1 MAAAQKVVDHMLRS
15 TTDPPPHHTTHHTHT
30 CLHTHATQSS
40 LCLLYSSF
48 AAADF
53 GFKHILWVYSGRR
66 GIHAWVCDA
75 RARRLSNELR
85 TAIVEYLSVSL
96 GKDHGKDNR
105 ARLQLTH
112 PLHPSI
118 ETAYDTL
125 LPYYER
131 QVELQD
137 HFQTAEGRA
146 AVLEY
151 FDDSVRPYFLFSDA
165 DSDSLDKW
173 EELRR
178 KVNMFVN
185 ARPKPGQPHNISKN
199 KSVTTAL
206 HRIVL
211 GYTYPRLDVN
221 VSKQLNHL
229 LKAPFCVHPKTGR
242 VCVPVRV
249 EEADTFDPFEVP
261 TLEQLERELNEAGE
275 AASGAAEAS
284 EAGSRGW
291 ERTRLRPYI
300 EHFKEFVHA
309 LQEEARKVKL
319 EEKVR
324 SNTGVEDW

>member
-1 MAAAQKVVDHMLRS
+1 MHGHSVRLLL
-15 TTDPPPHHTTHHTHT
+15 TH
-30 CLHTHATQSS
+30 
-40 LCLLYSSF
+40 LCACAVPS
-48 AAADF
+48 AADF

-105 ARLQLTH
+105 SLFQLSH

-118 ETAYDTL
+118 EHAYETL
-125 LPYYER
+125 LPYFER
-131 QVELQD
+131 QMELQD
-137 HFQTAEGRA
+137 HFQSAEGRA

-173 EELRR
+173 AELRR
-178 KVNMFVN
+178 KVNLFLN
-185 ARPKPGQPHNISKN
+185 ARAKPGQPNNAKN
-199 KSVTTAL
+199 KSVATAL

-211 GYTYPRLDVN
+211 GYVYPRLDVN

-249 EEADTFDPFEVP
+249 EDADTFDPEEVP
-261 TLEQLERELNEAGE
+261 TLEQLERELDE
-275 AASGAAEAS
+275 AADVTGGGAGGGGEGGG
-284 EAGSRGW
+284 EGEGGVGKGW

-300 EHFKEFVHA
+300 EHFKEFVHG
-309 LQEEARKVKL
+309 LQEDARKVKL
-319 EEKVR
+319 EERVK
-324 SNTGVEDW
+324 SGAGVEEW